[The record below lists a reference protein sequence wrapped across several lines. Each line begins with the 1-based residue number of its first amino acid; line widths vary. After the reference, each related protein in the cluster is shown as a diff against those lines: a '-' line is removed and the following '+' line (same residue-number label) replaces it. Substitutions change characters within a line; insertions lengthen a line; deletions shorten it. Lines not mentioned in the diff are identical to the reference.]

1 MMKRR
6 ELLRCLAAG
15 GAAAWFGFGRGLAA
29 AETAGAQKPA
39 LSFGII
45 ADVQY
50 QDIPPQGKRSYRDSL
65 KKLEQCVEEFKGL
78 KPDFII
84 QLGDLINGG
93 FASYDA
99 VLPICVKLPS
109 PLYHVI
115 GNHDLAVEPEN
126 KAKVLARLGLDKLGE
141 GKGWYDF
148 ARPGWRFVVLN
159 GNDISMAAPGAEE
172 KKAAEALL
180 ADLKKR
186 KAENATIWNGAAGPR
201 QLEWLKKTLA
211 SAAAAGE
218 KAMVFCHFPL
228 LPAGNS
234 TLWNGPEAIAALDSS
249 KCVVAYIC
257 GHVHGGNYAQAGGI
271 HYLTV
276 KGMVENDPTAFA
288 LMEVLPD
295 GLRETGFGREPSRT
309 LKFAT

>member
-1 MMKRR
+1 MKRR
-6 ELLRCLAAG
+6 ELLKCLAAG
-15 GAAAWFGFGRGLAA
+15 GAAWMGLARGLGAA
-29 AETAGAQKPA
+29 DSAGAKKPA

-65 KKLEQCVEEFKGL
+65 KKLEQCVEEFRGL

-93 FASYDA
+93 FASFDA
-99 VLPICVKLPS
+99 VLPICAKLPAT
-109 PLYHVI
+109 LYHVI
-115 GNHDLAVEPEN
+115 GNHDLEVEPEN
-126 KAKVLARLGLDKLGE
+126 KTKVIARLGLDKLGE

-148 ARPGWRFVVLN
+148 ARPGWRFIVLN

-172 KKAAEALL
+172 RKAAETML

-186 KAENATIWNGAAGPR
+186 KAENASVWNGAVGLR
-201 QLEWLKKTLA
+201 QLEWLRKTLA
-211 SAAAAGE
+211 SAAAARE
-218 KAMVFCHFPL
+218 KAVVFCHFPV

-234 TLWNGPEAIAALDSS
+234 TLWNGPELIAALDSS
-249 KCVVAYIC
+249 KCVAAYIC
-257 GHVHGGNYAQAGGI
+257 GHVHGGNHVQAGGI

-288 LMEVLPD
+288 LMEILPD
-295 GLRETGFGREPSRT
+295 SLRETGFGREPSRT
-309 LKFAT
+309 LKFSA

>member
-1 MMKRR
+1 MKRR
-6 ELLRCLAAG
+6 ELLKCLAAG
-15 GAAAWFGFGRGLAA
+15 GAAAWLGLARGLGA
-29 AETAGAQKPA
+29 AESAGAKKPA

-50 QDIPPQGKRSYRDSL
+50 QDIPPQGKRSYRESL

-93 FASYDA
+93 FASFDA
-99 VLPICVKLPS
+99 VLPICAKLPAT
-109 PLYHVI
+109 LYHVI
-115 GNHDLAVEPEN
+115 GNHDLEVEPEN
-126 KAKVLARLGLDKLGE
+126 KTKVIARLGLDKLGE

-159 GNDISMAAPGAEE
+159 GKDISPAA
-172 KKAAEALL
+172 
-180 ADLKKR
+180 
-186 KAENATIWNGAAGPR
+186 PR

-218 KAMVFCHFPL
+218 KAIVFCHFPV
-228 LPAGNS
+228 LPAGNL
-234 TLWNGPEAIAALDSS
+234 TLRNAAEVIAALDSS
-249 KCVVAYIC
+249 KCVAAYIC
-257 GHVHGGNYAQAGGI
+257 GHAHSGNYVQAGGI

-288 LMEVLPD
+288 LMEILPD
-295 GLRETGFGREPSRT
+295 SLRETGFGREPSRT
-309 LKFAT
+309 LKFSA

>member
-1 MMKRR
+1 MNRR

-15 GAAAWFGFGRGLAA
+15 GAAAWFGSGRWSAA
-29 AETAGAQKPA
+29 AESAGAKNPA

-45 ADVQY
+45 SDVQY
-50 QDIPPQGKRSYRDSL
+50 QDIPPQNKRSYRDSL
-65 KKLEQCVEEFKGL
+65 KKLEQCVEEFRGL

-84 QLGDLINGG
+84 QLGDLINGE

-99 VLPICVKLPS
+99 VLPICDKLPS
-109 PLYHVI
+109 PLYHVL
-115 GNHDLAVEPEN
+115 GNHDLAVETEN
-126 KAKVLARLGLDKLGE
+126 KAKVLARLGPDRLGE

-148 ARPGWRFVVLN
+148 TRAGWRFVVLN
-159 GNDISMAAPGAEE
+159 GNDISLAAPGAEE
-172 KKAAEALL
+172 RKAAEAML
-180 ADLKKR
+180 ADLRKR
-186 KAENATIWNGAAGPR
+186 KAENATVWNGAVGPR

-218 KAMVFCHFPL
+218 KAIVFCHFPL
-228 LPAGNS
+228 LPGGNS
-234 TLWNGPEAIAALDSS
+234 TLWNAAEVIAALDAGT
-249 KCVVAYIC
+249 CVVAYIS
-257 GHVHGGNYAQAGGI
+257 GHVHSGDYVENGGI

-295 GLRETGFGREPSRT
+295 SLRETGFGREPGRT